1 MTHKPVH
8 RSCFLFTLLILLT
21 PQKLTT
27 QQPAIQTP
35 YFPDETTELLYNNLR
50 IPGLQYQAFYHAIN
64 GYRLLKQQG
73 FIQNDG
79 IITVIDYSLPS
90 TVERVF
96 LIDIKNQILIQKS
109 LVAHGKNTGEN
120 YALHF
125 SNKPGSHQSSL
136 GFFVTGNTYYGQNG
150 YSLVLNGL
158 DTTYNE
164 YAKSRAIVVHGAD
177 YVSHIYIEK
186 NGRLGRSFG
195 CPALPLESC
204 HEIIDLIK
212 NGSVVFCYYPDSK
225 YFTHSRIINAFKMP
239 GTVVRNTSASA
250 ECS

>member
-1 MTHKPVH
+1 MICKPVL
-8 RSCFLFTLLILLT
+8 RSCFLFVLLILLT

-27 QQPAIQTP
+27 QQATFKMS
-35 YFPDETTELLYNNLR
+35 YLADEIIEQLYNNLN
-50 IPGLQYQAFYHAIN
+50 IPGLQYQAFYHAVN

-73 FIQNDG
+73 FVQNDG

-90 TVERVF
+90 TVERFF

-120 YALHF
+120 DALYF
-125 SNKPGSHQSSL
+125 SNEPGSHQSSL
-136 GFFVTGNTYYGQNG
+136 GFFVTGNTYYGRNG

-164 YAKSRAIVVHGAD
+164 HAKSRAIVIHGAD
-177 YVSHIYIEK
+177 YVSNIYIEK

-204 HEIIDLIK
+204 HKIIDLIK
-212 NGSVVFCYYPDSK
+212 NGSVVFCYYPDTK
-225 YFTHSRIINAFKMP
+225 YFIHSRIINAFEMT
-239 GTVVRNTSASA
+239 GSEV
-250 ECS
+250 

>member
-1 MTHKPVH
+1 MMFKPVL
-8 RSCFLFTLLILLT
+8 RSFLLFVLLILLT

-27 QQPAIQTP
+27 QQAILEIP
-35 YFPDETTELLYNNLR
+35 DFPDETIELLYNNIN
-50 IPGLQYQAFYHAIN
+50 IPGLQYQAFYHGIN

-73 FIQNDG
+73 LVQNDG
-79 IITVIDYSLPS
+79 IITIIDYSLPS
-90 TVERVF
+90 TVERLF
-96 LIDIKNQILIQKS
+96 LIDINNQILIQKS

-125 SNKPGSHQSSL
+125 SNEPGSHQSSL
-136 GFFVTGNTYYGQNG
+136 GFFVTGNTYFGRNG

-164 YAKSRAIVVHGAD
+164 HAKSRAIVIHGAD
-177 YVSHIYIEK
+177 YVSNIYIEK

-212 NGSVVFCYYPDSK
+212 NGSIVFCFFPDTK
-225 YFTHSRIINAFKMP
+225 YFTNSRIINTLKMTGP
-239 GTVVRNTSASA
+239 AV
-250 ECS
+250 